1 MILCMAG
8 LFRMLTLAVIAQ
20 KGGCGKTT
28 VAISLACAGEI
39 NGQASVIIDLD
50 PQASACNWSD
60 RRGSDQPIVTDAQPA
75 RLPNA
80 LEKAREAG
88 VQLVVIDTPPR
99 SETASL
105 AAAKSADL
113 ILIPCRAQ
121 IADLETV
128 PHVAQMLALA
138 DEKPALAVL
147 NAVPARGA
155 RQAQAKTALSN
166 YGIPVCPVTLG
177 HRAAFGDAGALGL
190 SVLEYQPGGKASG
203 EITALF
209 KYIIRHVDNYTSGD
223 VDNESQSRFE
233 YRIS

>member
-1 MILCMAG
+1 
-8 LFRMLTLAVIAQ
+8 MLTLAIIAQ

-28 VAISLACAGEI
+28 VAISLACAGEK

-50 PQASACNWSD
+50 PQASACNWGD

-80 LEKAREAG
+80 LEKARAAG
-88 VQLVVIDTPPR
+88 VQLIVIDTPPR

-138 DEKPALAVL
+138 GEKPALAVL
-147 NAVPARGA
+147 NAVPARGS
-155 RQAQAKTALSN
+155 RQTQAKTAISN
-166 YGIPVCPVTLG
+166 YGLSVCPVTLG

-190 SVLEYQPGGKASG
+190 SVLEYQPGGKASS
-203 EITALF
+203 EITELF
-209 KYIIRHVDNYTSGD
+209 KYIIRHVDIHTSGD
-223 VDNESQSRFE
+223 VDNDSQSRFE
-233 YRIS
+233 HRVS